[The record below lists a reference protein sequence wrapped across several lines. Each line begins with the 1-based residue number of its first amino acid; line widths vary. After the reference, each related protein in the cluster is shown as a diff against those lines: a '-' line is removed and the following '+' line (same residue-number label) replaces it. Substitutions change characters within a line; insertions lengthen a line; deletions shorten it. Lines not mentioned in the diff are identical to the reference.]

1 MEGEEQ
7 NQRGRRGGR
16 RELRPVSQPRHPSAS
31 CSGFVWAPAAPTLAS
46 VAAAR
51 CRHLP
56 DSPPN
61 TTSPSP
67 RSDLQPWIPD
77 PRVGGTKD
85 AGGPFWSLI
94 LWFAEVPGDHRRFTG
109 CPSFL
114 QNPPALCVWLSGSPL
129 GYFQDLSPL
138 PKLSSSLLPQSPGPL
153 LSFPS
158 SHHPRPWPCQGAFS
172 PGPPNFGVS

>member
-56 DSPPN
+56 DSP
-61 TTSPSP
+61 TSPSP